1 MFLAASNAHAWNY
14 IALVHFRMYPKIT
27 PLTST
32 PTGIIVTISYT
43 NPSIPKIT
51 VTNKNEEGISLSGHM
66 YIYKISK

>member
-32 PTGIIVTISYT
+32 PTGIIVT
-43 NPSIPKIT
+43 
-51 VTNKNEEGISLSGHM
+51 NKNGEGLSLSGHM